1 MQWAKLSRLNSVTL
15 VCKNIRAELIVNYL
29 RDKANGGNS
38 YDQVKSTVPF
48 SEPYVID
55 PSNPPSEKDYEVYFK
70 ELKEGITGK
79 EALEAIPAQV

>member
-1 MQWAKLSRLNSVTL
+1 MGKTFEVESCNLFARILGQNLLST
-15 VCKNIRAELIVNYL
+15 IF

-79 EALEAIPAQV
+79 EALEAIPSQV

>member
-1 MQWAKLSRLNSVTL
+1 MLWAKLSRLNSVTL
-15 VCKNIRAELIVNYL
+15 VCRNVRTEFIVNYL
-29 RDKANGGNS
+29 REKANGGNS

-55 PSNPPSEKDYEVYFK
+55 PANPPPEKDYEVYFK

-79 EALEAIPAQV
+79 EALEATPAQV

>member
-1 MQWAKLSRLNSVTL
+1 MLGQ
-15 VCKNIRAELIVNYL
+15 LIVSYL
-29 RDKANGGNS
+29 REKANGGNS

-55 PSNPPSEKDYEVYFK
+55 PANPPPEKDYEVYFK

-79 EALEAIPAQV
+79 EALEATPAQV